1 MASNVS
7 MPIGVSCAD
16 VGTFSAHEMATG
28 RGGGHRQISPIKGQ
42 IAIYR
47 PRIGPD
53 SLRDAFRATFISNPT
68 GVIFGISADSA
79 ILPPVTSHGRIMV
92 KTWGLG
98 AN

>member
-28 RGGGHRQISPIKGQ
+28 RGFHRQISPIKGQ

-47 PRIGPD
+47 LGIGPD
-53 SLRDAFRATFISNPT
+53 SLRDALRASL
-68 GVIFGISADSA
+68 SATQRESSSESWLIA
-79 ILPPVTSHGRIMV
+79 QFYHR
-92 KTWGLG
+92 
-98 AN
+98 

>member
-28 RGGGHRQISPIKGQ
+28 RGFHRQISPIKGQ

-53 SLRDAFRATFISNPT
+53 SLRDALRATFISNPT